1 MANDIDN
8 NITESRRRG
17 RTMAGT
23 ILLIVGAVLL
33 IHQFDFFWFPDW
45 IFTWPMWL
53 IAWALYIGAK
63 HQFRSASWVF
73 LLMVGIIF
81 LLNENVRAFNAHD
94 VLWPVL
100 IICFGIWMIVRRSS
114 KWDKTH
120 HWDEWGKKDKWSKWN
135 DKYNTP
141 TTESTE
147 PVVDYT
153 VPGSTEAPP
162 ASSSS
167 TSNSFTDGS
176 FRASA
181 DDYLDAVS
189 VFGGVKKTILS
200 KNFRGGE
207 VVNVFGGAE
216 LDFTQ
221 ANINGQVV
229 IDITQIFGGTKI
241 VVPSNWRVVPD
252 LAAVFASVDDKRIR
266 TTANADSDKI
276 LVLKGVSIF
285 AGVDIRSY

>member
-1 MANDIDN
+1 MDNDIDN
-8 NITESRRRG
+8 KITGSRRRG
-17 RTMAGT
+17 RTMAGA
-23 ILLIVGAVLL
+23 ILLVVGAVLL
-33 IHQFDFFWFPDW
+33 VHQFDFFWFPDW
-45 IFTWPMWL
+45 LFSWPMWI

-73 LLMVGIIF
+73 LLLVGVVF
-81 LLNENVRAFNAHD
+81 LLNDNIPAFNAHD
-94 VLWPVL
+94 ILWPLL
-100 IICFGIWMIVRRSS
+100 IICFGIWLIVRRSG
-114 KWDKTH
+114 KLDKAN
-120 HWDEWGKKDKWSKWN
+120 HWDEWGKGKWGKDKWSN
-135 DKYNTP
+135 PYNTSSQNP
-141 TTESTE
+141 NE

-153 VPGSTEAPP
+153 VNPSADVPP
-162 ASSSS
+162 SSS
-167 TSNSFTDGS
+167 TSGADSS
-176 FRASA
+176 SYRPSP

-221 ANINGQVV
+221 ADINGRVV

-252 LAAVFASVDDKRIR
+252 LSAVFASVDDKSIR
-266 TTANADSDKI
+266 NSDSADSDKVFI
-276 LVLKGVSIF
+276 LKGVSVF

>member
-1 MANDIDN
+1 MENDLDN
-8 NITESRRRG
+8 NITSSRRRG
-17 RTMAGT
+17 RAMAGT
-23 ILLIVGAVLL
+23 ILLIVGAALL
-33 IHQFDFFWFPDW
+33 VHQFDFFWFPDW
-45 IFTWPMWL
+45 LFSWPMWI

-73 LLMVGIIF
+73 LLLVGVVF
-81 LLNENVRAFNAHD
+81 LLNDNIPAFNERD
-94 VLWPVL
+94 ILWPVL
-100 IICFGIWMIVRRSS
+100 IICFGIWLILKRTGRWDKPKYYDWSS
-114 KWDKTH
+114 K
-120 HWDEWGKKDKWSKWN
+120 KWSH
-135 DKYNTP
+135 DYNP
-141 TTESTE
+141 SQNPNE

-153 VPGSTEAPP
+153 INNPTDVPPT
-162 ASSSS
+162 SSSS
-167 TSNSFTDGS
+167 TSTDSG
-176 FRASA
+176 FRATA

-200 KNFRGGE
+200 KNFKGGE

-221 ANINGQVV
+221 SNINGQVV
-229 IDITQIFGGTKI
+229 IDITQIFGGVKI

-266 TTANADSDKI
+266 TTANVDSDKI
-276 LVLKGVSIF
+276 LILKGVSIF